1 MLNWLAADT
10 PRAPQEP
17 AQQQMQTRARSTDA
31 SLDAT
36 MAEITHRLELERQ
49 LRSRSAEPTMEAA
62 MAPKF
67 LFRSAETGR
76 LATVAIILT
85 TFPVPFKARARA
97 AYIAASQGH
106 REIVELLTTS
116 GTATP
121 NILDHVS
128 HIFPQAR
135 HRPNRR
141 SHALLVPML
150 IGC

>member
-106 REIVELLTTS
+106 RAIVELLTAGGS
-116 GTATP
+116 AQPAGGGVASLP
-121 NILDHVS
+121 LDKHAGETVA
-128 HIFPQAR
+128 HIVASR
-135 HRPNRR
+135 ND
-141 SHALLVPML
+141 VDML
-150 IGC
+150 R